1 MGRCYFCEDATAE
14 NWFGYFCEDC
24 RKIKNIGN
32 IYGFKEIKDVLEKV
46 CIRNEKQRQ
55 FKIDSKLKDSEPTTT
70 TKETEH
76 VRCGIL
82 TRSKAQ

>member
-14 NWFGYFCEDC
+14 TWMGYFCTDC

-55 FKIDSKLKDSEPTTT
+55 FKIDTKLKDSEPVV
-70 TKETEH
+70 KETEH

-82 TRSKAQ
+82 TRSKVQ

>member
-32 IYGFKEIKDVLEKV
+32 IYGFKDIKDVLEKV

-55 FKIDSKLKDSEPTTT
+55 FKIDTKLKDSEVVV
-70 TKETEH
+70 KETES

-82 TRSKAQ
+82 TRSKVQ

>member
-32 IYGFKEIKDVLEKV
+32 IYGFVEIKDV
-46 CIRNEKQRQ
+46 KQRQ
-55 FKIDSKLKDSEPTTT
+55 FKIDTKLKDSESD
-70 TKETEH
+70 KEIES

-82 TRSKAQ
+82 TRSKVQ

>member
-55 FKIDSKLKDSEPTTT
+55 FKIDTKLKDSESTT
-70 TKETEH
+70 TKEVEH

-82 TRSKAQ
+82 TRSKVQ